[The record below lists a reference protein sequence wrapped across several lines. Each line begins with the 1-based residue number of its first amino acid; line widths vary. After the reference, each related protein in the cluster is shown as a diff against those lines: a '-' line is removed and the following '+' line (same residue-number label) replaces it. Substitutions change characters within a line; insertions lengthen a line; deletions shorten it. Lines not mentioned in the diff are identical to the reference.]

1 MSVSVVD
8 QLVERCL
15 SSEQNQ
21 AEIAGYDEL
30 PVKPGM
36 GFSKEK
42 IDSMGVYFEKF
53 DELVSSD
60 VSGWD
65 WSVSGDELRF
75 DAERR
80 RVAHGVASD
89 SALARALVNRA
100 LCLSRAVISFSDGVM
115 LSQRFDGV
123 QKSGSY
129 NTSSGNSWIRVA
141 AARYAGAGMVAAMGD
156 DCVDDGTDRKV
167 MAVLGHDLKE
177 SVIIDANDPS
187 WLEEVKLYPSEIG
200 GDVRSLLERFS
211 WQPYDKSLV
220 PTVDF
225 CSHWWLRSLSGK
237 IEAVAYRGWRKSL
250 MNLVRQRR
258 DRLAHFAE
266 FVALMAHSPAMPYC
280 VGMLLDRGWFSDPQS
295 L

>member
-200 GDVRSLLERFS
+200 DDVRSLLERFS